1 MRDGQGLAVT
11 GSSDAAVL
19 AYNTAVAEWLDYKI
33 AAMRTLKQT
42 IEIDPDF
49 CMAHCFRGYL
59 FVTFNSAAVLPAAA
73 ASLTK
78 AAALANTASVREQR
92 HVAALRHLLE
102 GAPHKA

>member
-1 MRDGQGLAVT
+1 LCWNGGKNLAKEIKMRDRQGLAVT
-11 GSSDAAVL
+11 GSDDAAIS

-33 AAMRTLKQT
+33 TAMRTLKHA

-49 CMAHCFRGYL
+49 CMAYCFRGYL

-78 AAALANTASVREQR
+78 AAALAGTAMV
-92 HVAALRHLLE
+92 
-102 GAPHKA
+102 